1 MVANELKGS
10 RKNYGV
16 EIVQDFRSAF
26 SFTMACEEGSM
37 IEKRMPL
44 LEKRILSALDEL
56 AYPDD
61 MAEAIEQADTH
72 LQAKSKVNSNSNQ
85 SRASSFATLNE
96 VGDVVEV
103 LIIYNMSYVAT

>member
-26 SFTMACEEGSM
+26 SFTMACEEGSL

-56 AYPDD
+56 AYQTIWQKPSSKL
-61 MAEAIEQADTH
+61 IH
-72 LQAKSKVNSNSNQ
+72 ISRLKAKW
-85 SRASSFATLNE
+85 R
-96 VGDVVEV
+96 
-103 LIIYNMSYVAT
+103 Y